1 MTAASWIERGP
12 LPSRPASRGLRALV
26 SALGQYP
33 TVLPGKMPVPSASG
47 LRKCRRRESQL
58 NLASKQYRRWGPLRF
73 IWWPY
78 MTVLS
83 HRSRLSHGIMLST
96 VVRIFYFLAVVAL
109 LATLG
114 LYLRQRFLY
123 GVETTWGVE
132 FRQVGR
138 GMGEFWRRTDKEYFW
153 AAFAGLWLG
162 AAAHTVADLVV
173 TIAKKLWQ
181 AV

>member
-1 MTAASWIERGP
+1 MPSGRTHDVITYTLAPATFFGALAFWGRPVVALAATGAMIFAGLMFGP
-12 LPSRPASRGLRALV
+12 DLD
-26 SALGQYP
+26 
-33 TVLPGKMPVPSASG
+33 
-47 LRKCRRRESQL
+47 
-58 NLASKQYRRWGPLRF
+58 LASKQYRRWGPLRF

-78 MTVLS
+78 MIVLS

-96 VVRIFYFLAVVAL
+96 VVRIIYFLAVVAL

-114 LYLRQRFLY
+114 LYLQQRFLY
-123 GVETTWGVE
+123 GVQTTWGAE
-132 FRQVGR
+132 FQQVGR
-138 GMGEFWRRTDKEYFW
+138 GMGGFWRRTDKEYFW

>member
-1 MTAASWIERGP
+1 MPSGRTHDVITYTLAPATFVGALAYWGRPVVAIAATAAMVFAGLMFGP
-12 LPSRPASRGLRALV
+12 DLD
-26 SALGQYP
+26 
-33 TVLPGKMPVPSASG
+33 
-47 LRKCRRRESQL
+47 
-58 NLASKQYRRWGPLRF
+58 LASKQYRRWGPLRF

-78 MTVLS
+78 MVVLS

-96 VVRIFYFLAVVAL
+96 VVRILYFLTVVAL

-114 LYLRQRFLY
+114 LYLRQRYLY
-123 GVETTWGVE
+123 GVQTTWGAE
-132 FRQVGR
+132 FLEVGR
-138 GMGEFWRRTDKEYFW
+138 GMGDFWRRTDKAYFW